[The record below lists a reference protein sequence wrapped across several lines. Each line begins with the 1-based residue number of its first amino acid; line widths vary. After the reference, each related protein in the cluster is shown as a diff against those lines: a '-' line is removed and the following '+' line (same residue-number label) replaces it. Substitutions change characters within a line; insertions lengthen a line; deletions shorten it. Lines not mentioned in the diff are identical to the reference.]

1 MRRVLVLGSS
11 GSGKSTF
18 ARRLS
23 QATGI
28 PMVSIDAIYWQPG
41 WRPSAPDLFETA
53 MTLNASQ
60 SSWIMDGNYLT
71 RGAGELRRARAD
83 TVFWFDLPRWV
94 CLSGVLLRITKSH
107 GRVRPEMA
115 DGCPEQ
121 FDAEFLHYVWTY
133 RARQR
138 PKLLT
143 FFEALRPDQNFIRFA
158 SRRAADSFLAS
169 QSFGPDAV
177 GVQ

>member
-1 MRRVLVLGSS
+1 MRRALVLGSS

-23 QATGI
+23 RITGI
-28 PMVSIDAIYWQPG
+28 PMMSIDAIYWQPG
-41 WRPSAPDLFETA
+41 WRPSAPDSFETT
-53 MTLNASQ
+53 MTQAANQ
-60 SSWIMDGNYLT
+60 PSWIMDGNYLT

-83 TVFWFDLPRWV
+83 AVFWFDLPRWV
-94 CLSGVLLRITKSH
+94 CLNGVLLRIAKSY

-121 FDAEFLHYVWTY
+121 FDAEFIQYVWTY

-138 PKLLT
+138 PKLLS
-143 FFEALRPDQNFIRFA
+143 FFEKLRPDQELVCFT
-158 SRRAADSFLAS
+158 SRSAADDYLAR
-169 QSFGPDAV
+169 QSSGPTAV